1 MTRITTSTC
10 TILLALAAFVP
21 AAAEENAFDGWFVLG
36 KAGIVEVD
44 PPLLESEE
52 HYTVG
57 VEGGRLWGV
66 ESNLA
71 IGVSGFFDWISEEQ
85 HDSEDIAI
93 EDADFGGFGYGVD
106 GIAGLV
112 LDPLM
117 VYGKAGYAWLE
128 GTGDADM
135 SDQNLHYGAG
145 LALHLG
151 AWAAHAE
158 WTRYE
163 VETILQQDTTFD
175 NYVLGVSIR
184 F

>member
-1 MTRITTSTC
+1 MNKMAIGTC
-10 TILLALAAFVP
+10 TVLLTLAVSAP
-21 AAAEENAFDGWFVLG
+21 AAAEENEFDGWFVLG

-44 PPLLESEE
+44 PPLLEEEE
-52 HYTVG
+52 HYAVG

-66 ESNLA
+66 EPNVVL
-71 IGVSGFFDWISEEQ
+71 GVSGFFDWISEEQ

-106 GIAGLV
+106 GIAGLTIN
-112 LDPLM
+112 PFM
-117 VYGKAGYAWLE
+117 IYGKAGYAWLE
-128 GTGDADM
+128 GTGDADE
-135 SDQNLHYGAG
+135 SDQNVHYGAG
-145 LALHLG
+145 LALRLG
-151 AWAAHAE
+151 AVAAHAE

-163 VETILQQDTTFD
+163 VETILQEDTTFD